1 MLGSAAGGGVPQWN
15 CRCRVCTLA
24 WAGDPRVVRRSQSS
38 LAVSADGEQWMLVNC
53 APEVLAQIGAT
64 PALQPRWQAS
74 EGGRDSPR
82 DSPIEAVLVT
92 NGDVDHVA
100 GLLSLRESQPFDLY
114 ATPEIQAALRQ
125 SRIFDVLAEERVRR
139 LPLAFEQPFEP
150 LPGLEVRVFPVPGK
164 AALYLEGPAP
174 EIGLLGEATVGLE
187 LRAGGRSLFYIPGCA
202 HLDSALAERL
212 RGASALLFD
221 GTLWD
226 DREMIEAGLGVKTG
240 RRMGHMPIAGEGGS
254 LEAFARLDIERKVF
268 VHVNNSNPILI
279 EDSPERAAVA
289 AAGWDVAHD
298 GLEIRP

>member
-1 MLGSAAGGGVPQWN
+1 MVLGSAAGGGVPQWN
-15 CRCRVCTLA
+15 CRCRVCSLA
-24 WAGDPRVVRRSQSS
+24 WAGDPRVARRTQSS

-53 APEVLAQIGAT
+53 APEVLAQIGAA
-64 PALQPRWQAS
+64 PALQPRWQA
-74 EGGRDSPR
+74 GRRGRDSP
-82 DSPIEAVLVT
+82 IGAVLVT

-114 ATPEIQAALRQ
+114 ATPEIHAALRQ

-139 LPLAFEQPFEP
+139 LPLAFEHPLEP

-174 EIGLLGEATVGLE
+174 EIGALGEATVGLE
-187 LRAGGRSLFYIPGCA
+187 LRAGSRSLFYVPGCA
-202 HLDSALAERL
+202 RLDAALAERL
-212 RGASALLFD
+212 RGAPALLFD

-254 LEAFARLDIERKVF
+254 LEAFAELEIERKVF

-289 AAGWDVAHD
+289 AAGWDVARD